1 MVTDINY
8 YFSNYD
14 KFPFEGF
21 FDDMKYPWEALS
33 KVFAFL
39 DELLV
44 KPDKKEMHGDCLG
57 KCDFYGNYYIG
68 EGTKLYN
75 GVTIIGPVYIGK
87 NCELMPGCIV
97 RPYTIIGDNCVLG
110 HCSEVK
116 HSVVFNCAKI
126 QSTSFAGDSVIGKS
140 ARVGSG
146 AIIANRK
153 FDQSSVKLRIDE
165 DRLDTGLS
173 FFGCIL
179 GDNSRIGANSVTQPG
194 THIGQYS
201 WIYPATNV
209 RGFIPS
215 KKQVYQDR
223 PLTILENEAY
233 ELEP

>member
-1 MVTDINY
+1 MITDINY

-21 FDDMKYPWEALS
+21 FDGMEHPWDALE
-33 KVFAFL
+33 KVNAFL

-44 KPDKKEMHGDCLG
+44 KPDVKENHGECAG
-57 KCDFYGNYYIG
+57 ACDFYGNYYIG
-68 EGTKLYN
+68 EGTKLFN
-75 GVTIIGPVYIGK
+75 GVTVMGPVYIGK
-87 NCELMPGCIV
+87 NCEIMPGSII
-97 RPYTIIGDNCVLG
+97 RPYTIIGDGCVLG

-116 HSVVFNCAKI
+116 HSVVFNGAKI
-126 QSTSFAGDSVIGKS
+126 QSTSFAGDCVIGKS

-146 AIIANRK
+146 AILANRK
-153 FDQSSVKLRIDE
+153 FDQSTIKVRADE
-165 DRLDTGLS
+165 GRLDTGMS

-194 THIGQYS
+194 THIGQYT

-215 KKQVYQDR
+215 KKQVYQER
-223 PLTILENEAY
+223 PLTMIENEVHD
-233 ELEP
+233 LKP